1 MLDFLVT
8 AHIYTSCPHT
18 GPGTITDTRSAIVC
32 NNMFARWVAGHVSCV
47 VLCSAQSVPQPVVQ
61 KHGEGPY

>member
-8 AHIYTSCPHT
+8 AHIYTTCPHT

-32 NNMFARWVAGHVSCV
+32 NNMFARWVAGHVSRV
-47 VLCSAQSVPQPVVQ
+47 VPQS
-61 KHGEGPY
+61 